1 MIFENTL
8 KIGQGIYTRRDIA
21 DILRQPY
28 QKVSRWIN
36 VYWDGKLGKEYNDCY
51 SWRTDGSQAVSFHT
65 LVEFYLMMLFGE
77 AGVPPRRVMAAHKE
91 LSVMYDTAFPFA
103 KREVLDNLHTD
114 NQRIYF
120 KTPDGDIVTLDGT
133 RQLNLKFV
141 KLFFKK
147 LDFDQDN
154 LASKFWPL
162 GKNKAIV
169 IDPARKFGHPVVNG
183 HNVYPETLYGHHKA
197 GDPIAYIAHV
207 YQLQEKEV
215 EDALEFCTAA

>member
-36 VYWDGKLGKEYNDCY
+36 VYWDGKLGEAYEDRY

-65 LVEFYLMMLFGE
+65 LVEFYLMMLFSE
-77 AGVPPRRVMAAHKE
+77 AGVPPRRVMEAHQQ
-91 LSVMYDTAFPFA
+91 LSKMYDTAFPFA
-103 KREVLDNLHTD
+103 KREVLDNLRTD

-120 KTPDGDIVTLDGT
+120 ETPDGDIVSLDGT
-133 RQLNLKFV
+133 RQLNMKFV
-141 KLFFKK
+141 QLFFKK

-162 GKNKAIV
+162 GKDKAIV